1 MKKLLLMIAVFIAV
15 TVSAANEEP
24 AVSEKALE
32 TFHQVFAEAS
42 DVSWKTVDQ
51 QNEASFKMNR
61 IQMRAVINDNGKLV
75 SLLRYYQ
82 EENLPVNIRYA
93 VKKAFKNKEIVG
105 VTEYTK
111 NNEVSY
117 YLILRDDKKIFN
129 VAVDSNGDIIKKRV
143 YNRGDL

>member
-82 EENLPVNIRYA
+82 VENLPVNIRYA